1 MRKFFAFFRHLI
13 AVDRAYQVV
22 AEVVYDAIKNI
33 YIPRLQ
39 VLAKRATGDEK
50 QNILELI
57 EEYKKYAD
65 PRTAE
70 GQDIATLTAKV
81 VGLYASKYSKSGIV
95 VEDVIQQIAGDFFAT
110 GGATGEAMEKF
121 RAEDGPVQ
129 LQHFWSNTLRLHSA
143 YRFREEER
151 KTGQRQRVQPL
162 KNDEGGY
169 KDPTENLPAEERD
182 EMEDKLRRLGVYF
195 NTHVDKVSKPDYQIE
210 VAKEIFGLWYPALLR
225 KGDYDLS
232 PSEVKPRWESMKK
245 RKDESVSRSGFFE
258 GLSIIKDIVKQ
269 FFIEEKKHQM
279 AASGKTVAERVARAE
294 SRIRFAKWMLGE

>member
-1 MRKFFAFFRHLI
+1 MI
-13 AVDRAYQVV
+13 AVDRAYQIV

-50 QNILELI
+50 QKILELI

-70 GQDIATLTAKV
+70 GQDMATLTAKV
-81 VGLYASKYSKSGIV
+81 VGLYVSKYSKSGIV

-110 GGATGEAMEKF
+110 GGATGEAMAKF
-121 RAEDGPVQ
+121 KAEDGPVQ
-129 LQHFWSNTLRLHSA
+129 LKHFWSNTLRLHSA

-182 EMEDKLRRLGVYF
+182 EMEDKLRRLGPYF
-195 NTHVDKVSKPDYQIE
+195 EAHVDSVPKADYLIE
-210 VAKEIFGLWYPALLR
+210 IAKEIFGIWYPKLLR
-225 KGDYDLS
+225 KSDYEYG
-232 PSEVKPRWESMKK
+232 PEEVRPLWESMRVKK
-245 RKDESVSRSGFFE
+245 GEKTTRSSFYD
-258 GLSIIKDIVKQ
+258 GLKIIKDIVEQ
-269 FFIEEKKHQM
+269 FFVEEKRHQR
-279 AASGKTVAERVARAE
+279 AASGKTIVERVARAE